1 MNNYSI
7 LIIDDEDAQRS
18 ILKGYLEK
26 KGFKIYSA
34 SSGTEGI
41 KTVQNSVIDIV
52 LSDFK
57 MPDKTGLEVLEEVK
71 KINPEISFVILT
83 AYGTIEN
90 AVKAIRLGAF
100 DYISKPVD
108 LDELDLMLERIIEN
122 KNLKSEIL
130 ILKNQLK
137 EKFKIDSFISQ
148 SPKMEEV
155 LSVASRAADSKA
167 TILITGESGT
177 GKEVLAK
184 SIHYVSSRKYKPFV
198 AVNIP
203 ALPETLLESELF
215 GHEKGAFTGAEKTKK
230 GRFELA
236 NEGTIFLDEIGDIPI
251 NLQVK
256 LLRVLQEHQI
266 ERLGSTENINID
278 VRIIAATHQNLEQK
292 IKDGSFRE
300 DLFYRLNIVSLNI
313 PPLRERKEDILPLI
327 EHFIEKYSNENGRE
341 NLSLSKETVDSLIK
355 YNFPGNVRELENI
368 VERAVVLSRG
378 NTITVNDL
386 PNVVKGFKAEKEIPA
401 NEETTLIEQVEE
413 LEKKLIYDALSKSN
427 GNQSQ
432 AGRLLG
438 LTERNLRYKMQKY
451 NIKKFGWWPD
461 NWCHTQP
468 QKSMTS
474 KIIVQR

>member
-1 MNNYSI
+1 MKDYTI
-7 LIIDDEDAQRS
+7 LIVDDEDAQRS

-26 KGFKIYSA
+26 KGYKIFSA
-34 SSGTEGI
+34 SSGTDGI
-41 KTVQNSVIDIV
+41 KVVRQNLIDIV

-90 AVKAIRLGAF
+90 AVKAMRLGAF

-108 LDELDLMLERIIEN
+108 LDELDLMIERIIEH
-122 KNLKSEIL
+122 KNLKSEIQL
-130 ILKNQLK
+130 LKSQLK
-137 EKFKIDSFISQ
+137 EKFKIDSIVSN

-155 LSVASRAADSKA
+155 LSLASRAADSKA
-167 TILITGESGT
+167 TILINGESGT

-184 SIHYVSSRKYKPFV
+184 SIHYVSSRKEKPFI

-215 GHEKGAFTGAEKTKK
+215 GHEKGAFTGAEKAKK

-236 NEGTIFLDEIGDIPI
+236 ESGTIFLDEIGDIPI

-266 ERLGSTENINID
+266 ERLGSTESINID
-278 VRIIAATHQNLEQK
+278 VRIIAATHQNLEAK
-292 IKDGSFRE
+292 IKDGTFRE
-300 DLFYRLNIVSLNI
+300 DLFYRLNIVSLHI
-313 PPLRERKEDILPLI
+313 PPLRERKEDVLPLI
-327 EHFIEKYSNENGRE
+327 DYFIEKYVSENNKPKLRV
-341 NLSLSKETVDSLIK
+341 SKEAVDLLIK
-355 YNFPGNVRELENI
+355 YNFAGNVRELENI
-368 VERAVVLSRG
+368 IERAVVLCR
-378 NTITVNDL
+378 TEIITVNDL
-386 PNVVKGFKAEKEIPA
+386 PNVVSGFKAEKEIPV
-401 NEETTLIEQVEE
+401 NDELTLVEQVEE
-413 LEKKLIYDALSKSN
+413 LEKKLIFDALSKAN

-432 AGRLLG
+432 AGRMLG

-451 NIKKFGWWPD
+451 DIKKFG
-461 NWCHTQP
+461 
-468 QKSMTS
+468 
-474 KIIVQR
+474 

>member
-1 MNNYSI
+1 MNDYSI
-7 LIIDDEDAQRS
+7 LIVDDEDAQRS

-26 KGFKIYSA
+26 KGYKIFSA

-41 KTVQNSVIDIV
+41 DVVQNNLIDIV
-52 LSDFK
+52 LSDYK

-71 KINPEISFVILT
+71 QINPEISFVILT

-90 AVKAIRLGAF
+90 AVKAMRLGAF

-108 LDELDLMLERIIEN
+108 LDELDLMIERVIEN
-122 KNLKSEIL
+122 KNLRSEIQ

-137 EKFKIDSFISQ
+137 EKFKIDSFISH
-148 SPKMEEV
+148 SPKMEDV
-155 LSVASRAADSKA
+155 LSIAARAADSKA
-167 TILITGESGT
+167 TVLISGESGT

-184 SIHYVSSRKYKPFV
+184 SIHYVSSRKEKPFI

-215 GHEKGAFTGAEKTKK
+215 GHEKGAFTGAEKAKK

-236 NEGTIFLDEIGDIPI
+236 DAGTIFLDEIGDIPI

-278 VRIIAATHQNLEQK
+278 VRIIAATHQNLEEK

-300 DLFYRLNIVSLNI
+300 DLYYRLNIVSLHI
-313 PPLRERKEDILPLI
+313 PPLCERREDILPLI
-327 EHFIEKYSNENGRE
+327 DHFTEKYSKEN
-341 NLSLSKETVDSLIK
+341 NKPKLTLSKEAVDLLIK
-355 YNFPGNVRELENI
+355 YNFPGNVRELENVI
-368 VERAVVLSRG
+368 ERAVVLCRSEA
-378 NTITVNDL
+378 ITVNDL
-386 PNVVKGFKAEKEIPA
+386 PNVVKGFKEEKGIPVNDDA
-401 NEETTLIEQVEE
+401 TLIEQVEA
-413 LEKKLIYDALSKSN
+413 LEKKLIYDALSKAN
-427 GNQSQ
+427 GNQSM
-432 AGRLLG
+432 AGRMLG

-451 NIKKFGWWPD
+451 EIKKFG
-461 NWCHTQP
+461 
-468 QKSMTS
+468 
-474 KIIVQR
+474 

>member
-7 LIIDDEDAQRS
+7 LIVDDEDAQRNV
-18 ILKGYLEK
+18 LKGYLEK
-26 KGFKIYSA
+26 KGYRIFAA

-41 KTVQNSVIDIV
+41 KAVKDNVIDIV
-52 LSDFK
+52 LSDYK

-71 KINPEISFVILT
+71 KLNPEISFVILT

-90 AVKAIRLGAF
+90 AVKAMRLGAF

-108 LDELDLMLERIIEN
+108 LDELDLMIERIIEN
-122 KNLKSEIL
+122 KNLRSEIQ
-130 ILKNQLK
+130 ILKDQLK
-137 EKFKIDSFISQ
+137 EKFKIDSFISH
-148 SPKMEEV
+148 SPKMEDV
-155 LSVASRAADSKA
+155 LSIAARAADSKA
-167 TILITGESGT
+167 TVLISGESGT

-184 SIHYVSSRKYKPFV
+184 SIHFVSSRKDKPFI

-236 NEGTIFLDEIGDIPI
+236 DNGTIFLDEIGDIPI

-266 ERLGSTENINID
+266 ERLGSTESIDID

-300 DLFYRLNIVSLNI
+300 DLFYRLNIVSLII

-327 EHFIEKYSNENGRE
+327 DHFANKYSEEN
-341 NLSLSKETVDSLIK
+341 NKPALTLTKEAADVLIK
-355 YNFPGNVRELENI
+355 YNYPGNVRELENI
-368 VERAVVLSRG
+368 IERAVVLSRG
-378 NTITVNDL
+378 DVIGVSDL
-386 PNVVKGFKAEKEIPA
+386 PNVVKGFKAEKEIQI
-401 NEETTLIEQVEE
+401 NEDATLIEQVEE
-413 LEKKLIYDALSKSN
+413 LEKKLIYDALTKSN

-432 AGRLLG
+432 AGRMLG

-451 NIKKFGWWPD
+451 GIKKFG
-461 NWCHTQP
+461 
-468 QKSMTS
+468 
-474 KIIVQR
+474 

>member
-1 MNNYSI
+1 MKDYSI
-7 LIIDDEDAQRS
+7 LIVDDEDAQRS

-26 KGFKIYSA
+26 KGYKIYSA

-41 KTVQNSVIDIV
+41 KTVQNNLIDIV
-52 LSDFK
+52 LSDLK

-83 AYGTIEN
+83 AYGTIED
-90 AVKAIRLGAF
+90 AVKAMRLGAF

-108 LDELDLMLERIIEN
+108 LDELDLMIERIIEH
-122 KNLKSEIL
+122 KNLKSEIQ

-137 EKFKIDSFISQ
+137 EKFKIDSFISH
-148 SPKMEEV
+148 SAKMDEV
-155 LSVASRAADSKA
+155 LSVAARAADSKA

-184 SIHYVSSRKYKPFV
+184 SIHYVSPRKEKPFI

-215 GHEKGAFTGAEKTKK
+215 GHEKGAFTGADKAKK

-236 NEGTIFLDEIGDIPI
+236 DGGTIFLDEIGDIPI

-266 ERLGSTENINID
+266 EKVGSSKNINID
-278 VRIIAATHQNLEQK
+278 VRIIAATHQNLEGK

-300 DLFYRLNIVSLNI
+300 DLYYRLNIVSLHI
-313 PPLRERKEDILPLI
+313 PPLRERREDILPLI
-327 EHFIEKYSNENGRE
+327 DYFIEKYAKENNR
-341 NLSLSKETVDSLIK
+341 NKLTLSKEAVDLLIK

-368 VERAVVLSRG
+368 IERAIVLCRSEA
-378 NTITVNDL
+378 ITLNDL
-386 PNVVKGFKAEKEIPA
+386 PNVVKGFKVEKEIPQI
-401 NEETTLIEQVEE
+401 ETGSLIDQVEE
-413 LEKKLIYDALSKSN
+413 LEKKLIFDALSSAN

-432 AGRLLG
+432 AGRMLG

-451 NIKKFGWWPD
+451 GIKKFG
-461 NWCHTQP
+461 
-468 QKSMTS
+468 
-474 KIIVQR
+474 

>member
-1 MNNYSI
+1 MKDYSI
-7 LIIDDEDAQRS
+7 LIIDDEEAQRN

-26 KGFKIYSA
+26 KSYKIYSA

-41 KTVQNSVIDIV
+41 ELIQKNMIDIV
-52 LSDFK
+52 LSDYK
-57 MPDKTGLEVLEEVK
+57 MPDKTGLEVLETVK
-71 KINPEISFVILT
+71 EINPEISFVILT
-83 AYGTIEN
+83 AYGTVEN
-90 AVKAIRLGAF
+90 AVKAMRLGAF

-108 LDELDLMLERIIEN
+108 LDELDLLLERIIEN

-130 ILKNQLK
+130 LLKNQLK

-155 LSVASRAADSKA
+155 LSIAARAADSKA
-167 TILITGESGT
+167 TVLITGESGT

-184 SIHYVSSRKYKPFV
+184 VIHYASPRKDKPFV

-215 GHEKGAFTGAEKTKK
+215 GHEKGAFTGAEKSKK
-230 GRFELA
+230 GRFEIA
-236 NEGTIFLDEIGDIPI
+236 EGGTIFLDEIGDIPL

-266 ERLGSTENINID
+266 ERVGSTESINID

-300 DLFYRLNIVSLNI
+300 DLYYRLNIVSLHL
-313 PPLRERKEDILPLI
+313 PPLRERREDILPLI
-327 EHFIEKYSNENGRE
+327 EHFVSKYSNENNKQ
-341 NLSLSKETVDSLIK
+341 NLSLSKEAVDLLMK
-355 YNFPGNVRELENI
+355 YNYPGNVRELENAI
-368 VERAVVLSRG
+368 ERAVVLCRSDVI
-378 NTITVNDL
+378 TINDL
-386 PNVVKGFKAEKEIPA
+386 PNVIKGFKAEKEIVT
-401 NEETTLIEQVEE
+401 NENTSLIEQVEA
-413 LEKKLIYDALSKSN
+413 LEKKLIFDALSKAN

-432 AGRLLG
+432 AGRMLG

-451 NIKKFGWWPD
+451 GIKKFGW
-461 NWCHTQP
+461 
-468 QKSMTS
+468 
-474 KIIVQR
+474 

>member
-1 MNNYSI
+1 MNNFSI
-7 LIIDDEDAQRS
+7 LIVDDEDAQRS
-18 ILKGYLEK
+18 VLKGYLEK
-26 KGFKIYSA
+26 KGYRIFSA
-34 SSGTEGI
+34 SSGNEGI
-41 KTVQNSVIDIV
+41 KTVQNNIIDII

-90 AVKAIRLGAF
+90 AVKAMRLGAF

-108 LDELDLMLERIIEN
+108 LDELDLMIERIIEN
-122 KNLKSEIL
+122 RNLKSENQ

-155 LSVASRAADSKA
+155 LSVASRAADSRA
-167 TILITGESGT
+167 TVLITGESGT

-184 SIHYVSSRKYKPFV
+184 SIHYVSSRKDKPFV

-215 GHEKGAFTGAEKTKK
+215 GHEKGAFTGAEKSKK

-236 NEGTIFLDEIGDIPI
+236 HEGTIFLDEIGDIPI

-266 ERLGSTENINID
+266 EKLGSTDTVNID

-327 EHFIEKYSNENGRE
+327 EHFIEKYSKENGRE
-341 NLSLSKETVDSLIK
+341 NLSLSKETVDTLIK

-368 VERAVVLSRG
+368 IERAVVLSRG

-413 LEKKLIYDALSKSN
+413 LEKKLIFDALTKSN

-451 NIKKFGWWPD
+451 GIKKFG
-461 NWCHTQP
+461 
-468 QKSMTS
+468 
-474 KIIVQR
+474 